1 MIPKAMN
8 VFFEIKRPCE
18 IALEDFRT
26 KQKLHGGKY
35 LKGERAKT
43 IIMYIVS
50 GGWWIG
56 DDPRVRAIEQ
66 NGGVGYDGPDL
77 KLD

>member
-50 GGWWIG
+50 GG
-56 DDPRVRAIEQ
+56 
-66 NGGVGYDGPDL
+66 
-77 KLD
+77 